1 MAGLI
6 ETVVRMTLDEHRYDE
21 MDQYY
26 HSDFIYVRELEML
39 DYEQMKRHVIDDF
52 GTGHQ
57 QSTNRKT
64 LFEDDLTVVFDHDI
78 AQYDATG
85 SQIGDAHRVRVVTL
99 LQDGLI
105 WRQFLTRVVIS

>member
-26 HSDFIYVRELEML
+26 HPDFIYVRELEML

-57 QSTNRKT
+57 
-64 LFEDDLTVVFDHDI
+64 
-78 AQYDATG
+78 
-85 SQIGDAHRVRVVTL
+85 
-99 LQDGLI
+99 
-105 WRQFLTRVVIS
+105 